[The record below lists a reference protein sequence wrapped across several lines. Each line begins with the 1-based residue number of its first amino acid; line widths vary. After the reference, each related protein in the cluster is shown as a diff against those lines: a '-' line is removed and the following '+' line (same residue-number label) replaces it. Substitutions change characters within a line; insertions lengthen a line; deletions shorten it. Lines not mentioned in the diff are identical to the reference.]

1 MVFRLVPREEK
12 FFTLLQDAAG
22 NIVSGATA
30 LSELLVEWEDV
41 PGKAAEIKEIEAK
54 GDRITHSIIKLLN
67 ATFVTPIDHE
77 DILTM
82 ASCLDDIID
91 RIEAATARL
100 VIFRIKGPT
109 EHSRELARSLCLA
122 CEQVSEAIVFFQRKR
137 FREVTQA
144 CVEINRLENVGDEAL
159 RLALEEL
166 FDGSHDALEVMKWK
180 EIYETL
186 EDAIDRCED
195 VSNVLEAVTLKNA

>member
-12 FFTLLQDAAG
+12 FFTLLQDAAS

-30 LSELLVEWEDV
+30 LSQLLVEWEDV
-41 PGKAAEIKEIEAK
+41 PRKAAEIKEIEAK
-54 GDRITHSIIKLLN
+54 GDRITHSIVKLLN

-122 CEQVSEAIVFFQRKR
+122 CEQVSAAIVHFQRKR
-137 FREVTQA
+137 FREVAQA
-144 CVEINRLENVGDEAL
+144 CVEINRLENEADVVH
-159 RLALEEL
+159 RLALADL
-166 FDGSHDALEVMKWK
+166 FDNGHDAIQVVKLKDLFSF
-180 EIYETL
+180 L
-186 EDAIDRCED
+186 EDATDRCED
-195 VSNVLEAVTLKNA
+195 VANVIETIIIKGS